1 MSRGS
6 VLIVEDEHLLGNNLQ
21 EYLRRRGWQAQ
32 LARSGE
38 GAMQEFER
46 LRPCVVLMDYELP
59 DMDGFQTI
67 GAIRAK
73 YDGCAYVLMTAHSGE
88 HVLTRARESRIAH
101 VLHKPFALSEMEQW
115 LVAAA
120 ANCTCGHP
128 DRKDAAAR

>member
-6 VLIVEDEHLLGNNLQ
+6 VLIVEDEHLLGINLQ

-38 GAMQEFER
+38 GALEAIER
-46 LRPCVVLMDYELP
+46 LRPSVVLMDYELP

-73 YDGCAYVLMTAHSGE
+73 HRCACVLMTAHSGE
-88 HVLTRARESRIAH
+88 HVVTQARASRIAH
-101 VLHKPFALSEMEQW
+101 VLQKPFALSEMEQW
-115 LVAAA
+115 LLTAADA
-120 ANCTCGHP
+120 CSCGDP
-128 DRKDAAAR
+128 AP

>member
-6 VLIVEDEHLLGNNLQ
+6 VLIVEDEHMLGNNLQ

-38 GAMQEFER
+38 SALEAYER
-46 LRPCVVLMDYELP
+46 LRPSVVLMDYELP

-67 GAIRAK
+67 GAIREK
-73 YDGCAYVLMTAHSGE
+73 HECCACVLMTAHSGE
-88 HVLTRARESRIAH
+88 HVLTRALESRIAH

-115 LVAAA
+115 LLAATGSCDCA
-120 ANCTCGHP
+120 PAKSEP
-128 DRKDAAAR
+128 DRAD

>member
-1 MSRGS
+1 VVRGS

-38 GAMQEFER
+38 GALEAFAQ
-46 LRPCVVLMDYELP
+46 LRPAVVLMDYELP

-67 GAIRAK
+67 GAIRAR
-73 YDGCAYVLMTAHSGE
+73 YDSCACVLMTAHSGE
-88 HVLTRARESRIAH
+88 HVITRARESRIAH

-115 LVAAA
+115 LLAATGA
-120 ANCTCGHP
+120 CNKGEP
-128 DRKDAAAR
+128 DRSNVSAG